1 MKTLRKRL
9 TALYTITTG
18 AILLFVMAAFLLF
31 SIQKTRSTEMEQFQM
46 VWSSLSSRL
55 QASHAFSHGF
65 LAQTENDYHLIIHIQ
80 ENGSPLFFQGV
91 FMPETDREILI
102 SKARIL
108 AQEQGVF
115 MDRAPVS
122 SSANVSSLMTL
133 TGDHGDS
140 YYAMVLAL
148 STRNGVKSLCVIS
161 LIPSVWESLGGQ
173 LLYLSFLAA
182 LGILCLWLM
191 SWWFVGWSL
200 TPVEESQKK
209 QSQFIAAASH
219 ELRSP
224 LAVLRS
230 AVAAISSSP
239 QKKDT
244 LLPLIDSECARMS
257 RLIDDM
263 LFLASSDA
271 KSWNVDKKEVD
282 MDTLLIDLF
291 ESFQPVC
298 KEKGISLHLSLPD
311 QTLPIIIG
319 DPQRIRQLLMIFLDN
334 ALQYTPA
341 GRSIYVRAQ
350 INPKKKL
357 LILQVEDEGCGISPE
372 HKPYIFDRFYQADSA
387 RSDKQHVG
395 LGLSIAR
402 ELTLLHHGTVSLS
415 DGSEGGSCFSVTLPY
430 GI

>member
-18 AILLFVMAAFLLF
+18 AIFLFVMAAFLF
-31 SIQKTRSTEMEQFQM
+31 SSIQKTRTTEMEQFQM
-46 VWSSLSSRL
+46 VWNSLSSRL
-55 QASHAFSHGF
+55 QASHPFSHGF
-65 LAQTENDYHLIIHIQ
+65 LAQTENDYHMIIHIQ
-80 ENGSPLFFQGV
+80 ENGSPLFYQGV
-91 FMPETDREILI
+91 WSPETDRKILI
-102 SKARIL
+102 SKAQMM
-108 AQEQGVF
+108 AEEEGVF

-122 SSANVSSLMTL
+122 SSENVSSLMTL

-148 STRNGVKSLCVIS
+148 STRNGVKSLCAIS
-161 LIPSVWESLGGQ
+161 LIPSVWESLSGQ
-173 LLYLSFLAA
+173 ILYLSFLAVS
-182 LGILCLWLM
+182 GILCLCLI

-230 AVAAISSSP
+230 AVAAISTSP
-239 QKKDT
+239 QEKDT
-244 LLPLIDSECARMS
+244 LLPLIDSECVRMS

-263 LFLASSDA
+263 LLLASSDA
-271 KSWNVDKKEVD
+271 KSWKIEKKPVD
-282 MDTLLIDLF
+282 MDTLLINLF

-298 KEKGISLHLSLPD
+298 KENGISLHLSLPD
-311 QTLPIIIG
+311 QALPIITG
-319 DPQRIRQLLMIFLDN
+319 DSQRIHQLLMIFLDN

-341 GRSIYVRAQ
+341 GRSIYVRARV
-350 INPKKKL
+350 NAKKKL
-357 LILQVEDEGCGISPE
+357 LILQVEDEGCGIPPE

-387 RSDKQHVG
+387 RSDKRHVG
-395 LGLSIAR
+395 LGLSIAK
-402 ELTLLHHGTVSLS
+402 ELTLLHHGTVRLS
-415 DGSEGGSCFSVTLPY
+415 DGTECGSCFTVELPY
-430 GI
+430 EI

>member
-1 MKTLRKRL
+1 MKTLRRRL

-31 SIQKTRSTEMEQFQM
+31 SIQKTRATEMEQFQM

-102 SKARIL
+102 SRARML

-263 LFLASSDA
+263 F
-271 KSWNVDKKEVD
+271 
-282 MDTLLIDLF
+282 
-291 ESFQPVC
+291 
-298 KEKGISLHLSLPD
+298 H
-311 QTLPIIIG
+311 
-319 DPQRIRQLLMIFLDN
+319 
-334 ALQYTPA
+334 
-341 GRSIYVRAQ
+341 
-350 INPKKKL
+350 
-357 LILQVEDEGCGISPE
+357 
-372 HKPYIFDRFYQADSA
+372 
-387 RSDKQHVG
+387 
-395 LGLSIAR
+395 
-402 ELTLLHHGTVSLS
+402 
-415 DGSEGGSCFSVTLPY
+415 
-430 GI
+430 

>member
-1 MKTLRKRL
+1 
-9 TALYTITTG
+9 
-18 AILLFVMAAFLLF
+18 
-31 SIQKTRSTEMEQFQM
+31 
-46 VWSSLSSRL
+46 
-55 QASHAFSHGF
+55 
-65 LAQTENDYHLIIHIQ
+65 
-80 ENGSPLFFQGV
+80 
-91 FMPETDREILI
+91 
-102 SKARIL
+102 
-108 AQEQGVF
+108 
-115 MDRAPVS
+115 
-122 SSANVSSLMTL
+122 
-133 TGDHGDS
+133 
-140 YYAMVLAL
+140 
-148 STRNGVKSLCVIS
+148 
-161 LIPSVWESLGGQ
+161 
-173 LLYLSFLAA
+173 
-182 LGILCLWLM
+182 
-191 SWWFVGWSL
+191 
-200 TPVEESQKK
+200 
-209 QSQFIAAASH
+209 
-219 ELRSP
+219 
-224 LAVLRS
+224 
-230 AVAAISSSP
+230 
-239 QKKDT
+239 
-244 LLPLIDSECARMS
+244 MS

-298 KEKGISLHLSLPD
+298 REKGISLHLSLPD

-387 RSDKQHVG
+387 RSDKQHFG